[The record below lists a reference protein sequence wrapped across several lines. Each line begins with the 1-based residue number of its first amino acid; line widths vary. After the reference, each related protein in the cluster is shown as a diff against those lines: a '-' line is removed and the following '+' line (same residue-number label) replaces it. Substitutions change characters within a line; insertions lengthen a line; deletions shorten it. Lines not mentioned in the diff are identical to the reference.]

1 MPCRLG
7 IAAEISQKNLL
18 LGSWRVCFLFFFSF
32 FSFLFSFLLFPIS
45 YFFISFIFVL
55 FFLFLLLFFF
65 LFFSFSFSFI
75 FLTFVL
81 FVAKCGIVPQ
91 TDLSGATM
99 TRCGPREVLPGT
111 SLFRYLTCR
120 WESGR
125 PCSCPAVHTG
135 GLAAT
140 DASQALGKCHRCVSS
155 VATACK

>member
-18 LGSWRVCFLFFFSF
+18 LGSWRVCFLFFFPF
-32 FSFLFSFLLFPIS
+32 FLFFFLFYFFPYYIFLFLLS
-45 YFFISFIFVL
+45 LSF